1 MLSLSDLLVEKE
13 IKNSFSIH
21 FFENKE
27 YSNLPVYRLTYNR
40 ILLLNS
46 GKGEILID
54 DETFEVKGNMLFLIA
69 KGQLIRFKSETT
81 FTGYELSFGDC
92 FWERTPS
99 SANNCKAVL
108 FNDASANQTIPL
120 NKEDH
125 EELSA
130 VFKFLLY
137 EYQKEEY
144 INQLDAMAAYLKI
157 IMIKIANVN
166 HSLAK
171 GFDSYENQLYAQF
184 LALISKNYKT
194 SREVADYARLLGISA
209 RKLTDLSK
217 RCSDRG
223 AKELING
230 QIIAEAKRS
239 LQFTSNP
246 IKEIAFELNFVTPD
260 QFSHFFKKNT
270 QVSPNDYRSLFLNIG
285 I

>member
-1 MLSLSDLLVEKE
+1 MLSLSNLAVEKE

-21 FFENKE
+21 FFEDKE
-27 YSNLPVYRLTYNR
+27 HTELSTYRLTYNR
-40 ILLLNS
+40 IV
-46 GKGEILID
+46 LID
-54 DETFEVKGNMLFLIA
+54 SGIGEVIIDGETFTISSSTLFLIA
-69 KGQLIRFKSETT
+69 KGQLISFKPNSK

-108 FNDASANQTIPL
+108 FNNASANQTIPL
-120 NKEDH
+120 EKEDCR
-125 EELSA
+125 ELNSI
-130 VFKFLLY
+130 FKFLSF
-137 EYQKEEY
+137 EFNKQEY

-166 HSLAK
+166 HSLSK
-171 GFDSYENQLYAQF
+171 GFDSYENQVYAQF
-184 LALISKNYKT
+184 LQLISKNYKT
-194 SREVADYARLLGISA
+194 SREVVDYANILGISA

-246 IKEIAFELNFVTPD
+246 IKEIAFQLNFASPD

-270 QVSPNDYRSLFLNIG
+270 QVSPNDYRALFLNIG
-285 I
+285 V